1 MLRQR
6 CLVSA
11 AQVGFEAL
19 FFAGFFG
26 LAYLALSFRRYG
38 SR

>member
-1 MLRQR
+1 MNMSP
-6 CLVSA
+6 V
-11 AQVGFEAL
+11 QVGFEAL

-26 LAYLALSFRRYG
+26 LAWLALSYRRYG

>member
-1 MLRQR
+1 MADNPL
-6 CLVSA
+6 LM
-11 AQVGFEAL
+11 QVGFESL

-26 LAYLALSFRRYG
+26 LAWVALTFRRYG